1 MKKQTKQLVFFA
13 LAILLVIGWAMWPRS
28 LERLIL
34 KHHAAADFSTV
45 ERFQVLW
52 TPPNAVRDYDA
63 GAYPSWTLEEELTQ
77 PILDILR
84 KATIS
89 RPSRRNWQAVGD
101 EGDDVAVFGV
111 AEEGSDA
118 VLVPFAGQ
126 IDDAAH
132 DAGGTKQVFED
143 VLDFG
148 YGVGQ
153 LGLFDMIVGQDVFDG
168 VLRLLAV
175 ILHGGG

>member
-1 MKKQTKQLVFFA
+1 MRKQTKQLVVFA

-45 ERFQVLW
+45 EQFQVLW
-52 TPPNAVRDYDA
+52 TPPNAVQDYAAD
-63 GAYPSWTLEEELTQ
+63 AYPHWTLEEELTQ

-101 EGDDVAVFGV
+101 EGNYNLVAWCFNLHISQDGTIQVWNTNYRLDRTSF
-111 AEEGSDA
+111 AELWA
-118 VLVPFAGQ
+118 
-126 IDDAAH
+126 I
-132 DAGGTKQVFED
+132 
-143 VLDFG
+143 
-148 YGVGQ
+148 
-153 LGLFDMIVGQDVFDG
+153 
-168 VLRLLAV
+168 LRESTPETY
-175 ILHGGG
+175 

>member
-1 MKKQTKQLVFFA
+1 MRKQTKQLVVFA

-28 LERLIL
+28 LERRIL

-101 EGDDVAVFGV
+101 EGNYNLVAWCFNLHISQDGTIQVWNTNYRLDRT
-111 AEEGSDA
+111 S
-118 VLVPFAGQ
+118 FAKLWA
-126 IDDAAH
+126 I
-132 DAGGTKQVFED
+132 
-143 VLDFG
+143 
-148 YGVGQ
+148 
-153 LGLFDMIVGQDVFDG
+153 
-168 VLRLLAV
+168 LRESTPETY
-175 ILHGGG
+175 